1 MPSRRL
7 LKAAE
12 AIREVVSMAILTEL
26 RDPRVKGVTVIGVE
40 MAPDMKSAKVS
51 VSVMGDEK
59 REQLSLSGLQ
69 NSAGFLQ
76 KKIAEEIDM
85 RYTPRLTFVLDKGVK
100 NSLEVARILA
110 EVLPKEAADHA
121 AYAEQDEEASGVAP
135 DAEGNEGE
143 SGDENEDGK

>member
-1 MPSRRL
+1 
-7 LKAAE
+7 
-12 AIREVVSMAILTEL
+12 MAILTEV

-59 REQLSLSGLQ
+59 REKLSLAGLQ

-76 KKIAEEIDM
+76 KKIADEIDM

-100 NSLEVARILA
+100 NSLEIARILS
-110 EVLPKEAADHA
+110 EVLPKERVT
-121 AYAEQDEEASGVAP
+121 ESDEEEEEELS
-135 DAEGNEGE
+135 AEVE
-143 SGDENEDGK
+143 DEDEDEDEAK

>member
-1 MPSRRL
+1 
-7 LKAAE
+7 
-12 AIREVVSMAILTEL
+12 MAILTEV

-59 REQLSLSGLQ
+59 QEKLSLAGLQ

-76 KKIAEEIDM
+76 KKIADEIDM

-100 NSLEVARILA
+100 NSLEVARILS
-110 EVLPKEAADHA
+110 EVLPKQPAGNVE
-121 AYAEQDEEASGVAP
+121 EDEEDVDELS
-135 DAEGNEGE
+135 AEIEDEGE
-143 SGDENEDGK
+143 EDSEDESK